1 MADYIPSS
9 DAPFDGW
16 LSRFNTYCVA
26 NQVALGLKPAQAN
39 KLTAVTSS
47 WHTAYNE
54 HQAAQTAARAKTQNK
69 TDKHDEAVE
78 IIRQITG
85 IIQANPDVT
94 DEQRRAAGLPVAG
107 DQPSIITSEESIGA
121 GINAP
126 ILLSPDF
133 SQRGRC
139 TIHFGPNPSNERQ
152 NAKPRGVKGAKIW
165 FSVGGLP
172 AQDGDWQ
179 WLADDTSSPY
189 LHILGNSQPT
199 TVAYRAQYFDSR
211 MNLGPLSD
219 PVIVTITA

>member
-1 MADYIPSS
+1 MADYIPTS

-16 LSRFNTYCVA
+16 LSRFTAYCVT
-26 NQVALGLKPAQAN
+26 NQVALGLKTTQAN

-69 TDKHDEAVE
+69 TGKHDEAVDV
-78 IIRQITG
+78 IRQIAG

-94 DEQRRAAGLPVAG
+94 DEQRRLAGLPVAG
-107 DQPSIITSEESIGA
+107 DQPSSSMSEDSAAA

-126 ILLSPDF
+126 LLLAPDF

-139 TIHFGPNPSNERQ
+139 TLHFGPNPANGRL

-165 FSVGGLP
+165 YAEGGVP
-172 AQDGDWQ
+172 AQEEGWL
-179 WLADDTSSPY
+179 WLADDTASPY
-189 LHILGNSQPT
+189 LHVLENSQPV
-199 TVAYRAQYFDSR
+199 TVAYRAQYFDGH
-211 MNLGPLSD
+211 MNLGPFSD
-219 PVIVTITA
+219 PVVVTITA